1 MRARASSSVL
11 ESLLLRVV
19 HVVLVVRTID
29 ILPVPAR
36 REMMY
41 SHDTALTRLRW
52 KVRQLGESGVFV
64 GEADEAEADV
74 LLGSVERIRSGA
86 ADRHAEALCAVSTKV
101 L

>member
-74 LLGSVERIRSGA
+74 LLGRVERIRSGA
-86 ADRHAEALCAVSTKV
+86 ADRHAEALCAVSMKV